1 MSGTANISDL
11 AFGLAG
17 GQRWAMVR
25 THFGITAFGVNAY
38 VADEAG
44 SEVIGEHDE
53 LGERSGN
60 HEELYFVSQW
70 TRDVHGQRGRDRRAF
85 GHLRLRPRP
94 CCQAQRSRKGSRDDG
109 AYRRRKARRGVL
121 ALPVGAKRVRRSPT
135 SPRASTTRRSKSWS
149 GSIGEDPE
157 DAGVLYNLACAE
169 SMSGKGDQ
177 AVEHLGRAVELDTSF
192 GELAEKDSDFDPIR
206 DDPGYAS
213 AVAGKPDAGGAS
225 S

>member
-44 SEVIGEHDE
+44 LEVVGEHDE
-53 LGERSGN
+53 LGERSGK
-60 HEELYFVSQW
+60 HEELYFVSSGHA
-70 TRDVHGQRGRDRRAF
+70 TFTVNGDEIDAPSGTFVFVRDPAAKRRAVAKEAGTTVIIAGGKPGEAF
-85 GHLRLRPRP
+85 EPSAWERNAPAL
-94 CCQAQRSRKGSRDDG
+94 
-109 AYRRRKARRGVL
+109 AYFATGEYDKAAEMLEQIHR
-121 ALPVGAKRVRRSPT
+121 
-135 SPRASTTRRSKSWS
+135 
-149 GSIGEDPE
+149 EDPE

-169 SMSGKGDQ
+169 SMSGRSDQ
-177 AVEHLGRAVELDTSF
+177 AVEHLGRAVELDASF
-192 GELAEKDSDFDPIR
+192 GDLAEKDSDFEPIR

-213 AVAGKPDAGGAS
+213 AIAGKVDSGGS
-225 S
+225 SS